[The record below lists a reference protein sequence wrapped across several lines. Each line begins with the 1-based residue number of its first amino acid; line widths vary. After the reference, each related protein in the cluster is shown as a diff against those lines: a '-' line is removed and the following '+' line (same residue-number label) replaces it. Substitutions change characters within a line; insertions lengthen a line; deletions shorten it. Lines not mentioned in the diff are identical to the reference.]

1 MSAPLI
7 AIVGREV
14 PEAKGLRGPGIASG
28 RLYLEAIARAGGLPV
43 IVPPLDIAA
52 SRAAPTL
59 RDHAAAV
66 VSRCDGVV
74 LHGGG
79 DIDPRHYGQDPATDT
94 LYGLNDRHDR
104 FELAVVDAILASRTP
119 LLAICRGLQVLN
131 VARGGTLVQDLG
143 PEHPGHRKTLHP
155 VRLAAGSRVARAMD
169 TVHPQRCHS
178 FHHQAVDVLGA
189 GLVVT
194 GSSEDGIIEAVETED
209 DSWTVGV
216 QWHPEDTASEDPE
229 QQRLFDALVV
239 ASRT

>member
-1 MSAPLI
+1 MTAPLI

-14 PEAKGLRGPGIASG
+14 SEAQGLRGPGFASG
-28 RLYLEAIARAGGLPV
+28 RLYLEAVARAGGLPV
-43 IVPPLDIAA
+43 IVPPLDLGSSRDA
-52 SRAAPTL
+52 SAL
-59 RDHAAAV
+59 REHVAAV
-66 VSRCDGVV
+66 VSRCDGAV

-79 DIDPRHYGQDPATDT
+79 DIDPRHYGQDPTTDT

-104 FELAVVDAILASRTP
+104 FELAFVETVLSSRTP

-155 VRLAAGSRVARAMD
+155 VRLVDGSRTATAMD
-169 TVHPQRCHS
+169 TVHPRNCHS
-178 FHHQAVDVLGA
+178 FHHQAVDLVGA

-194 GSSEDGIIEAVETED
+194 GHSEDGIVEALETED

-216 QWHPEDTASEDPE
+216 QWHPEDTAAEDPE

-239 ASRT
+239 ASST